1 MKKEWG
7 FGMKFLIKMI
17 DNLSIQMK
25 SMPTTKAVLAISG
38 NDMDHLN
45 TEKLKSKI
53 ITYLGVEKRDRY

>member
-1 MKKEWG
+1 MGVWHEVSN
-7 FGMKFLIKMI
+7 KMI

-53 ITYLGVEKRDRY
+53 ITYWGVEKRDRY